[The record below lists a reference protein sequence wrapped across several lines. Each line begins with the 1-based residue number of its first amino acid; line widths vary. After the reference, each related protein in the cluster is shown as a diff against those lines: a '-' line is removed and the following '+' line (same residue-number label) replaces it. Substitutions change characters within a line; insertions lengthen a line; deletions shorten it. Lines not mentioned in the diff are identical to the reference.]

1 MLNRL
6 AMEISTALRR
16 SVGLSQPRLGRRY
29 TISNL
34 LDIHRATRSD
44 AKSTTFDIKSMQST
58 DQWRPIPTTAKMA
71 SDVT

>member
-6 AMEISTALRR
+6 AMETSTALRR
-16 SVGLSQPRLGRRY
+16 SVRLSQPRRSRRY

-44 AKSTTFDIKSMQST
+44 ANSATFDINSMQPT
-58 DQWRPIPTTAKMA
+58 DQCGPFQPRPKWQAR
-71 SDVT
+71 